1 MRERNN
7 KMERKMGNWTE
18 SYIEKERK
26 ERTNKENKNDTIP
39 YDNLKFWVSI
49 STSRCIFPDNQKLK
63 KGNLSLDPDPK
74 RPGVYKVPYP
84 YY

>member
-26 ERTNKENKNDTIP
+26 ERTDKENKNDTIP
-39 YDNLKFWVSI
+39 YDNLKF
-49 STSRCIFPDNQKLK
+49 
-63 KGNLSLDPDPK
+63 
-74 RPGVYKVPYP
+74 
-84 YY
+84 